1 MLKEYRFFDGLTVQ
15 FDDQKTVRELLKYAF
30 EQGEY
35 YEPFGMNVVTL
46 FQAHSSKSTEGWFT
60 TDVDKT
66 CAEEIEDPE
75 WLGFAYHLPGVFYYA
90 EGGWGHHMATLG
102 NHPVINDP
110 VSLNLRFDEFDNTVV
125 IAGKY
130 SFKDIVAKLIDVGY
144 ITDDATHLVIRSV
157 NPYREPYTI
166 SFSDQIM
173 NLPLTEF
180 ESKLPDSVIIIDI
193 Q

>member
-1 MLKEYRFFDGLTVQ
+1 MD
-15 FDDQKTVRELLKYAF
+15 
-30 EQGEY
+30 
-35 YEPFGMNVVTL
+35 VVTL

-60 TDVDKT
+60 TDVNKT

-90 EGGWGHHMATLG
+90 EGGWGHHMVTLG
-102 NHPVINDP
+102 NHPVINNP
-110 VSLNLRFDEFDNTVV
+110 VSLHLRFDEFDNTVV

-130 SFKDIVAKLIDVGY
+130 SFKDIIAKLIDVGY
-144 ITDDATHLVIRSV
+144 ITDEATHLIIRSV

-166 SFSDQIM
+166 SFSDQMM

-180 ESKLPDSVIIIDI
+180 GNKLPDSVIIIDI